1 MTRID
6 NLAQDPQRRA
16 NQRLDRIERGTQL
29 GNASI
34 TVGRLRVAGLEAFLL
49 EGTGRVTGT
58 LFVDGQNG
66 QKGRVDVTG
75 DVRSFGGGRVI
86 VSAAADSDSSLQII
100 YVPADADSDA
110 HAQIVGYDIPVQVQS
125 GGSVMRVSD
134 TAAQLSGPGPEYVKV
149 GDDEVIVSGS
159 STAFARFD
167 ADVYIK
173 GGDGTLDLDASGA
186 QMTGGTGSV
195 DLDANGAQ
203 IKGGDGAVV
212 LNGNGAQMAG
222 AGDTLV
228 TAGGN
233 GVEISDGPGAFLR
246 VKAGEIYLLNLEQEA

>member
-1 MTRID
+1 MRID
-6 NLAQDPQRRA
+6 NLDQSTVARQNA
-16 NQRLDRIERGTQL
+16 RIAAVERQAPL
-29 GNASI
+29 GNTSI
-34 TVGRLRVAGLEAFLL
+34 TTGRLRVVGLEAFLL
-49 EGTGRVTGT
+49 QGTGRVTGT
-58 LFVDGQNG
+58 LFVDGQDG
-66 QKGRVDVTG
+66 RKGRVDVTG

-86 VSAAADSDSSLQII
+86 VSEAAGSDSSLQII

-134 TAAQLSGPGPEYVKV
+134 AAAQLSGPGPEYIKV
-149 GDDEVIVSGS
+149 GGNEVIVSGS

-167 ADVYIK
+167 ADVYVK
-173 GGDGTLDLDASGA
+173 GGDGTLDLDAGGA
-186 QMTGGTGSV
+186 QMTGGSGSLG
-195 DLDANGAQ
+195 LDANGAQ
-203 IKGGDGAVV
+203 VKGGDGAVV

-233 GVEISDGPGAFLR
+233 GVILSDGPGALLR
-246 VKAGEIYLLNLEQEA
+246 VEKGQLFFPNLPTS